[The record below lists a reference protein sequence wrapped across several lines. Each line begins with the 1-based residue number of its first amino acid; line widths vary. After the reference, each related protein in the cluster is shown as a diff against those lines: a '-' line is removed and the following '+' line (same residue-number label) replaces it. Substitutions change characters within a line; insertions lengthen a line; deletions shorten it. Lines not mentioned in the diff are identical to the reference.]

1 MSKTTKILLK
11 RSSVAGKAPT
21 ADIMESGEAFVNLA
35 KGTEHLYFKNAE
47 NEVIATKLGPFDKE
61 LDETSEY
68 GVENQAIAKRC
79 NELDQSIAKKYNE
92 LKKQLDLIS
101 SICSIY
107 GFARVNGDNSP
118 DGTIFFGEDIN
129 LEEITSHF
137 HMGLT
142 TRDGKLYK
150 KCANCR
156 LDVAADGTALKIDGT
171 DGDVML
177 VTDSKLYFLK
187 GTVAAPADLNLGDG
201 VELNIIAF
209 GISPFSIYG
218 VNAKSFDP
226 FALNPQYTVNC
237 KIDGVDDVVCAHS
250 IYNTA
255 YAGAYSA
262 PYNWFNETFK
272 PNGNGYFNAKISSM
286 KSIWY
291 AQGKNADQKTNRP
304 YMGGYYEFFEIFIAL
319 MFCELK
325 SVYHQSLTSFGTGC
339 TISDPAT
346 DAASFGDKTMR
357 GNSGVMYVQANG
369 TKAYSRLMA
378 TVRIANGLS
387 ASENPIGGLC
397 GNTYGFTEM
406 LEPDRILNDIAKAGL
421 ISKIWDGVTTDSV
434 NCSVVFE
441 YDEDGNMKVS
451 DFTNEELATGA
462 NMVPNHK
469 YYQVRSVPNTKGMA
483 DGAMTA
489 VINIYVKMTFK
500 DGTTVDGVNHTGGY
514 AVYKFSH
521 PVYRGMCLM
530 DGMSSN
536 MQGCHYVNYCIGG
549 TDESNYKYV
558 TYFKCAENVD
568 DIPAQQSESIEYFG
582 DVNKDLEIERG
593 LTKVVQTHGELTLEQ
608 KSNYFIWAKK
618 ADYNASL
625 LCYTQG
631 NAVISTDGILTTGIS
646 TGECALLIN
655 NGSQSPNGDTGH
667 TTTNGLP
674 TAGRK
679 CVNAVVVGC
688 GLESFASSAR
698 TVYAETAMDISSL
711 GYAGCF
717 SIPHLQQNTVDVEP
731 PSIPEPEPGP
741 GTGGLA

>member
-1 MSKTTKILLK
+1 MPQTTKILLK
-11 RSSVAGKAPT
+11 TSSVAGKVPT

-35 KGTEHLYFKNAE
+35 KGTEHLYFKNAA
-47 NEVIATKLGPFDKE
+47 NEVIATKLGPLDKE

-68 GVENQAIAKRC
+68 GVENQAIAK
-79 NELDQSIAKKYNE
+79 KYNE

-101 SICSIY
+101 SIYSIY

-118 DGTIFFGEDIN
+118 DGTIFFGEDSN

-142 TRDGKLYK
+142 KRNGHLYK
-150 KCANCR
+150 RCAKCR

-177 VTDSKLYFLK
+177 FTDSKLYFLK

-209 GISPFSIYG
+209 GMIPFTIYG
-218 VNAKSFDP
+218 VNAKAFDP

-250 IYNTA
+250 IYNTK

-286 KSIWY
+286 KSIWF

-325 SVYHQSLTSFGTGC
+325 SVYHQELTLFGTGC
-339 TISDPAT
+339 TCSDPAT
-346 DAASFGDKTMR
+346 DEASFGDKTMR
-357 GNSGVMYVQANG
+357 GNSGVMFVQANG
-369 TKAYSRLMA
+369 TKTYSS
-378 TVRIANGLS
+378 LS
-387 ASENPIGGLC
+387 KDIINKGGASPLPIENLC
-397 GNTYGFTEM
+397 RRGATEM

-421 ISKIWDGVTTDSV
+421 ISKIWDGATADSS

-441 YDEDGNMKVS
+441 YDENGNMKVS
-451 DFTNEELATGA
+451 DFTDEELATGA
-462 NMVPNHK
+462 HMVPNHK
-469 YYQVRSVPNTKGMA
+469 YYQVRNVPGTKGMA

-500 DGTTVDGVNHTGGY
+500 DTAQVNKIDYTGGY
-514 AVYKFSH
+514 AVYKLSH
-521 PVYRGMCLM
+521 PVYRGMCLQ
-530 DGMSSN
+530 DGMNSPL
-536 MQGCHYVNYCIGG
+536 QGCLYVYHPASINQSTG
-549 TDESNYKYV
+549 TYTIS
-558 TYFKCAENVD
+558 FRCAENVD
-568 DIPAQQSESIEYFG
+568 DIPAQQSTYEPGSGF
-582 DVNKDLEIERG
+582 KDSDMKHG
-593 LTKVVQTHGELTLEQ
+593 LTKAVTIMYPSANSV
-608 KSNYFIWAKK
+608 WAKK

-625 LCYTQG
+625 FCYATNG
-631 NAVISTDGILTTGIS
+631 KASIS
-646 TGECALLIN
+646 TGECANLRLYLPSSLNAERIN
-655 NGSQSPNGDTGH
+655 VVALG
-667 TTTNGLP
+667 
-674 TAGRK
+674 GRLK
-679 CVNAVVVGC
+679 AD
-688 GLESFASSAR
+688 ESSAR
-698 TVYAETAMDISSL
+698 SVDGVFDVKSATNF
-711 GYAGCF
+711 AGRF
-717 SIPHLQQNTVDVEP
+717 SIPHLQ
-731 PSIPEPEPGP
+731 
-741 GTGGLA
+741 L

>member
-1 MSKTTKILLK
+1 MSKTTRILLNT
-11 RSSVAGKAPT
+11 SSVAGKAPT

-35 KGTEHLYFKNAE
+35 KGTEHLYFKNSE
-47 NEVIATKLGPFDKE
+47 NEVIATKLGPLDKE

-68 GVENQAIAKRC
+68 GVENQAIAKKY
-79 NELDQSIAKKYNE
+79 NELNQSIAKKYNE
-92 LKKQLDLIS
+92 LKKQLDLLAQIY
-101 SICSIY
+101 SIY

-118 DGTIFFGEDIN
+118 NGTIFFGEDSN

-150 KCANCR
+150 RCANCR

-177 VTDSKLYFLK
+177 FTDSKLYFIK

-218 VNAKSFDP
+218 VNAKAFDP
-226 FALNPQYTVNC
+226 FALNPQYTVKC
-237 KIDGVDDVVCAHS
+237 KIEGVDNIECAHS
-250 IYNTA
+250 IYNPA
-255 YAGAYSA
+255 YKGAYRSA
-262 PYNWFNETFK
+262 RMCFNETFK
-272 PNGNGYFNAKISSM
+272 PNGNGYPTDAISLDKI
-286 KSIWY
+286 IWY

-325 SVYHQSLTSFGTGC
+325 SVYHQKLTLFGTGC
-339 TISDPAT
+339 T
-346 DAASFGDKTMR
+346 ASRLVIMPEFADKNMLGD
-357 GNSGVMYVQANG
+357 SGVMFVQANG
-369 TKAYSRLMA
+369 TKTYSS
-378 TVRIANGLS
+378 LS
-387 ASENPIGGLC
+387 QPIIKGGASQLPINNLSND
-397 GNTYGFTEM
+397 NTFTEM

-421 ISKIWDGVTTDSV
+421 ISKIWDGVTADSA

-441 YDEDGNMKVS
+441 YDEAGNMKVS
-451 DFTNEELATGA
+451 DFTYEELATGA

-469 YYQVRSVPNTKGMA
+469 YYQVRNVPNTKGMT
-483 DGAMTA
+483 DGVMTA

-500 DGTTVDGVNHTGGY
+500 DGTKVNNVDHTGGY
-514 AVYKFSH
+514 AVYKLSH

-530 DGMSSN
+530 DGVFSQ
-536 MQGCHYVNYCIGG
+536 MQGCHYVNYCIEGG
-549 TDESNYKYV
+549 KYV

-568 DIPAQQSESIEYFG
+568 DIPAQQAASIKYFG
-582 DVNKDLEIERG
+582 DINKVLEMERG
-593 LTKVVQTHGELTLEQ
+593 LTKVVQTHGELTREQ
-608 KSNYFIWAKK
+608 KKNYYIWAKK

-631 NAVISTDGILTTGIS
+631 DAGIS
-646 TGECALLIN
+646 TGECAHLWN
-655 NGSQSPNGDTGH
+655 DASYGNGDTIWGS
-667 TTTNGLP
+667 LP
-674 TAGRK
+674 RAGRK

-688 GLESFASSAR
+688 DSSEGRPSAR
-698 TVYAETAMDISSL
+698 TVDSSHAVSDSVKNF
-711 GYAGCF
+711 AGRF
-717 SIPHLQQNTVDVEP
+717 ALPHLQ
-731 PSIPEPEPGP
+731 
-741 GTGGLA
+741 L

>member
-1 MSKTTKILLK
+1 MSKNTKILLK

-47 NEVIATKLGPFDKE
+47 NEVIATKLGPLDKE

-68 GVENQAIAKRC
+68 GVENQAIAK
-79 NELDQSIAKKYNE
+79 KYNE
-92 LKKQLDLIS
+92 LRKQLN
-101 SICSIY
+101 SIAQVYSIY

-118 DGTIFFGEDIN
+118 AGTIFFGEDSN
-129 LEEITSHF
+129 LKEITSHI

-156 LDVAADGTALKIDGT
+156 LDVAADGTELKIDGT

-201 VELNIIAF
+201 VELNLIAL
-209 GISPFSIYG
+209 GMSPFTIYG
-218 VNAKSFDP
+218 ANAKAFAP

-255 YAGAYSA
+255 YAGSYSE
-262 PYNWFNETFK
+262 PYDWFNETFK
-272 PNGNGYFNAKISSM
+272 PNGNGYFNQNISSM
-286 KSIWY
+286 QSIWY

-339 TISDPAT
+339 TRSNPAT

-369 TKAYSRLMA
+369 TKTYSRLMSGV
-378 TVRIANGLS
+378 TIANGGS
-387 ASENPIGGLC
+387 AAGNPLGGLC
-397 GNTYGFTEM
+397 GNGWYGFTEM

-421 ISKIWDGVTTDSV
+421 ISKIWDGVTADSA

-500 DGTTVDGVNHTGGY
+500 DGTTVNNVDYTGGY
-514 AVYKFSH
+514 AVHKMSH
-521 PVYRGMCLM
+521 PVYRGMCLQ
-530 DGMSSN
+530 DGMFSQ
-536 MQGCHYVNYCIGG
+536 MQGCHYVNYCIEGG
-549 TDESNYKYV
+549 KYV

-568 DIPAQQSESIEYFG
+568 DIPAQQAASIEYFG
-582 DVNKDLEIERG
+582 DVNKDLEMERG
-593 LTKVVQTHGELTLEQ
+593 LTKVVQTHGELTLAQ
-608 KSNYFIWAKK
+608 KGGYNIWAKK

-631 NAVISTDGILTTGIS
+631 GAGIS
-646 TGECALLIN
+646 TGECAFLWN
-655 NGSQSPNGDTGH
+655 SGSWGNGDTGH
-667 TTTNGLP
+667 TTNGGLP

-688 GLESFASSAR
+688 NSPNGVSSAR
-698 TVYAETAMDISSL
+698 SVYSNSAVSPSSDA
-711 GYAGCF
+711 YAGRF
-717 SIPHLQQNTVDVEP
+717 SIPYLQ
-731 PSIPEPEPGP
+731 
-741 GTGGLA
+741 L

>member
-47 NEVIATKLGPFDKE
+47 NEVIATKLGPLDKE

-68 GVENQAIAKRC
+68 GVENQAIAK
-79 NELDQSIAKKYNE
+79 KYNE
-92 LKKQLDLIS
+92 LRKQLN
-101 SICSIY
+101 SIAQVYSIY

-118 DGTIFFGEDIN
+118 AGTIFFGEDSN
-129 LEEITSHF
+129 LKEITSHMN
-137 HMGLT
+137 MGLT
-142 TRDGKLYK
+142 TKGGTLYK
-150 KCANCR
+150 RCANCR
-156 LDVAADGTALKIDGT
+156 LDVAVDGTELKIDGT
-171 DGDVML
+171 DGDVMNF
-177 VTDSKLYFLK
+177 TNSELYFLK

-201 VELNIIAF
+201 VELNLIAL
-209 GISPFSIYG
+209 GMSPFTIYG
-218 VNAKSFDP
+218 ANAKAFAP

-255 YAGAYSA
+255 YAGSYSA
-262 PYNWFNETFK
+262 PYDWFNETFK

-286 KSIWY
+286 QSIWY
-291 AQGKNADQKTNRP
+291 AQGKNTDQKTNRP

-339 TISDPAT
+339 TLSDPAT

-369 TKAYSRLMA
+369 TKTYSRLMA
-378 TVRIANGLS
+378 TVRIASGLS

-421 ISKIWDGVTTDSV
+421 ISKIWDGVTADSA

-441 YDEDGNMKVS
+441 YDEDGNMKIS

-500 DGTTVDGVNHTGGY
+500 DGTTVNNVDHTGGY
-514 AVYKFSH
+514 AVYKLSH
-521 PVYRGMCLM
+521 PVYRGMCLQ
-530 DGMSSN
+530 DGMFSQ
-536 MQGCHYVNYCIGG
+536 MQGCHYVNYCIEG
-549 TDESNYKYV
+549 TTGENGVKEEDKYV

-568 DIPAQQSESIEYFG
+568 DIPAQQAASIEYFG
-582 DVNKDLEIERG
+582 DVNKDLEMERG
-593 LTKVVQTHGELTLEQ
+593 LTKVVQTHGELTLAQ
-608 KSNYFIWAKK
+608 KSNYYVWAKK

-631 NAVISTDGILTTGIS
+631 GASIS
-646 TGECALLIN
+646 TGECAFLWN
-655 NGSQSPNGDTGH
+655 NASWSNGDTGH

-688 GLESFASSAR
+688 CSVYADSSAR
-698 TVYAETAMDISSL
+698 TVYSNNAVSYGAADF
-711 GYAGCF
+711 AGRF
-717 SIPHLQQNTVDVEP
+717 ALPHLQ
-731 PSIPEPEPGP
+731 
-741 GTGGLA
+741 L

>member
-47 NEVIATKLGPFDKE
+47 NEVIATKLGPLDKE

-68 GVENQAIAKRC
+68 GVENQAIAK
-79 NELDQSIAKKYNE
+79 KYNE
-92 LKKQLDLIS
+92 LKKQLN
-101 SICSIY
+101 SIAQVYSIY

-118 DGTIFFGEDIN
+118 AGTIFFGEDSN
-129 LEEITSHF
+129 LKEITSHMN
-137 HMGLT
+137 MGLT
-142 TRDGKLYK
+142 TKGGTLYK
-150 KCANCR
+150 RCANCR
-156 LDVAADGTALKIDGT
+156 LDVAVDGTELKIDGT
-171 DGDVML
+171 DGDVMNF
-177 VTDSKLYFLK
+177 TNSELYFLK

-201 VELNIIAF
+201 VELNLIAL
-209 GISPFSIYG
+209 GMSPFTIYG
-218 VNAKSFDP
+218 ANAKAFAP

-255 YAGAYSA
+255 YEGSYSA
-262 PYNWFNETFK
+262 PNGWFNETFK
-272 PNGNGYFNAKISSM
+272 PNGNGYFSQYISSM
-286 KSIWY
+286 QSIWY

-339 TISDPAT
+339 TQSNPAT

-357 GNSGVMYVQANG
+357 GNSGMMYVQANG
-369 TKAYSRLMA
+369 TKTYSQLN
-378 TVRIANGLS
+378 TN
-387 ASENPIGGLC
+387 GLC
-397 GNTYGFTEM
+397 GGWYGFTEM

-421 ISKIWDGVTTDSV
+421 ISKIWDGVTADSA

-441 YDEDGNMKVS
+441 YDEAGNMKVS

-500 DGTTVDGVNHTGGY
+500 DGTTVNNVDYTGGY
-514 AVYKFSH
+514 AVHKMSH
-521 PVYRGMCLM
+521 PVYRGMCLQ
-530 DGMSSN
+530 DGMYSQ
-536 MQGCHYVNYCIGG
+536 MQGCHYVDYCIEG
-549 TDESNYKYV
+549 TTGENGVKEEDKYV
-558 TYFKCAENVD
+558 SYFKCAENVD
-568 DIPAQQSESIEYFG
+568 DIPAQQAASIEYFG
-582 DVNKDLEIERG
+582 DVNKDLEMERG
-593 LTKVVQTHGELTLEQ
+593 LTKVVQAHGELTRAQ
-608 KSNYFIWAKK
+608 KSSYIIWAKK

-631 NAVISTDGILTTGIS
+631 GASTS
-646 TGECALLIN
+646 TGECAFLWN
-655 NGSQSPNGDTGH
+655 RSV
-667 TTTNGLP
+667 LP
-674 TAGRK
+674 TAGIK
-679 CVNAVVVGC
+679 YVNAVVVGC
-688 GLESFASSAR
+688 SSYFDYSSAR
-698 TVYAETAMDISSL
+698 TVDSDSAVSYGRDC
-711 GYAGCF
+711 YAGRF
-717 SIPHLQQNTVDVEP
+717 ALPHLQ
-731 PSIPEPEPGP
+731 
-741 GTGGLA
+741 L

>member
-35 KGTEHLYFKNAE
+35 KGTEHLYFKNAA
-47 NEVIATKLGPFDKE
+47 NEVIATKLGPLDKE
-61 LDETSEY
+61 LDETSEN
-68 GVENQAIAKRC
+68 GMENQAITKT
-79 NELDQSIAKKYNE
+79 YNE
-92 LKKQLDLIS
+92 LKNKLDRLARFH
-101 SICSIY
+101 SIY

-118 DGTIFFGEDIN
+118 AGTIFFGEDSN
-129 LEEITSHF
+129 LEETTSHI

-142 TRDGKLYK
+142 TKNGKLYK

-156 LDVAADGTALKIDGT
+156 LDVADDGTELKIDGT

-187 GTVAAPADLNLGDG
+187 ATVAAPADLNLGEG
-201 VELNIIAF
+201 VELNIIAL
-209 GISPFSIYG
+209 GLSPFTIYG
-218 VNAKSFDP
+218 VQAKAFDP

-255 YAGAYSA
+255 YEGAYSA

-272 PNGNGYFNAKISSM
+272 PNGNGYFSQGISSM
-286 KSIWY
+286 QSIWY

-339 TISDPAT
+339 TFSGTA

-369 TKAYSRLMA
+369 TKTYRELADSG
-378 TVRIANGLS
+378 I
-387 ASENPIGGLC
+387 C
-397 GNTYGFTEM
+397 GEHDMGFTEM

-421 ISKIWDGVTTDSV
+421 ISKIWDGVTDNSA

-441 YDEDGNMKVS
+441 YDEAGNMKVS

-489 VINIYVKMTFK
+489 VINIYVKLTFK
-500 DGTTVDGVNHTGGY
+500 DGIRLFGVYYTGGH
-514 AVYKFSH
+514 AVYKMSH
-521 PVYRGMCLM
+521 PVYRGMCLQE
-530 DGMSSN
+530 GMLSQ
-536 MQGCHYVNYCIGG
+536 MQGCHYVNYCIEG
-549 TDESNYKYV
+549 TTGENGVKEEDKYV

-568 DIPAQQSESIEYFG
+568 DIPAQQAEAIEYFG
-582 DVNKDLEIERG
+582 DVNKELEMERG
-593 LTKVVQTHGELTLEQ
+593 LTKVVQTHGELTFEQ
-608 KSNYFIWAKK
+608 KLNYYIWAKK

-625 LCYTQG
+625 LCYTQNG
-631 NAVISTDGILTTGIS
+631 GSES
-646 TGECALLIN
+646 TGECAFLWN
-655 NGSQSPNGDTGH
+655 SGSKD
-667 TTTNGLP
+667 LP

-688 GLESFASSAR
+688 RSNIDHSSAR
-698 TVYAETAMDISSL
+698 SVDSYGAVSFSYDY
-711 GYAGCF
+711 YAGRF
-717 SIPHLQQNTVDVEP
+717 AIPHLQ
-731 PSIPEPEPGP
+731 
-741 GTGGLA
+741 L

>member
-47 NEVIATKLGPFDKE
+47 NEVIATKLGPLDKE

-68 GVENQAIAKRC
+68 GVENQAIAK
-79 NELDQSIAKKYNE
+79 KYNE
-92 LKKQLDLIS
+92 LRKQLN
-101 SICSIY
+101 SIAQVYSIY

-118 DGTIFFGEDIN
+118 AGTIFFGEDSN
-129 LEEITSHF
+129 LKEITSHI

-142 TRDGKLYK
+142 TKGGTLYK
-150 KCANCR
+150 RCANCR
-156 LDVAADGTALKIDGT
+156 LDVAVDGTELKIDGT
-171 DGDVML
+171 DGDVMNF
-177 VTDSKLYFLK
+177 TNSELYFLK

-201 VELNIIAF
+201 VELNLIAL
-209 GISPFSIYG
+209 GMSPFTIYG
-218 VNAKSFDP
+218 ANAKAFAP

-255 YAGAYSA
+255 YAGSYSR
-262 PYNWFNETFK
+262 PNNWFNETFK
-272 PNGNGYFNAKISSM
+272 PNGNGYFNQNINSM
-286 KSIWY
+286 QSIWY

-339 TISDPAT
+339 TWSNPAT

-369 TKAYSRLMA
+369 TKTYSRLD
-378 TVRIANGLS
+378 TN
-387 ASENPIGGLC
+387 GLC
-397 GNTYGFTEM
+397 GGWYGFTEM

-421 ISKIWDGVTTDSV
+421 ISKIWDGVTADSA

-441 YDEDGNMKVS
+441 YDEAGNMKVS

-500 DGTTVDGVNHTGGY
+500 DGTTLNNVDYTGGY
-514 AVYKFSH
+514 AVHKMSH
-521 PVYRGMCLM
+521 PVYRGMCLQ
-530 DGMSSN
+530 DGMYSQ
-536 MQGCHYVNYCIGG
+536 MQGCHYVNYCIEG
-549 TDESNYKYV
+549 TTGENGVKEEDKYV

-568 DIPAQQSESIEYFG
+568 DIPAQQAASIEYFG
-582 DVNKDLEIERG
+582 DVNKDLEMERG
-593 LTKVVQTHGELTLEQ
+593 LTKVVQTHGELTLAQ
-608 KSNYFIWAKK
+608 KSGYNLWAKK

-631 NAVISTDGILTTGIS
+631 GAGIS
-646 TGECALLIN
+646 TGECAFLWN
-655 NGSQSPNGDTGH
+655 DGSWGNGDTGH
-667 TTTNGLP
+667 TTNKDLP

-688 GLESFASSAR
+688 YSHGDLSSAR
-698 TVYAETAMDISSL
+698 SVRSDRAVGSSHVVYAGRFAL
-711 GYAGCF
+711 
-717 SIPHLQQNTVDVEP
+717 PHLQ
-731 PSIPEPEPGP
+731 
-741 GTGGLA
+741 L

>member
-1 MSKTTKILLK
+1 METNVKTTKIILTK
-11 RSSVAGKAPT
+11 SSVAGKAPT

-47 NEVIATKLGPFDKE
+47 NEVIATKLGPLDKE

-68 GVENQAIAKRC
+68 GVENQAIT
-79 NELDQSIAKKYNE
+79 KKYNE

-101 SICSIY
+101 SIYSIY

-118 DGTIFFGEDIN
+118 AGTIFFGEDSN
-129 LEEITSHF
+129 LKEITSHI

-142 TRDGKLYK
+142 TKGGTLYK
-150 KCANCR
+150 RCANCR
-156 LDVAADGTALKIDGT
+156 LDVAVDGTELKIDGT
-171 DGDVML
+171 DGDVMNF
-177 VTDSKLYFLK
+177 TNSELYFLK

-201 VELNIIAF
+201 VELNLIAL
-209 GISPFSIYG
+209 GMSPFTIYG
-218 VNAKSFDP
+218 ANAKAFAP

-255 YAGAYSA
+255 YAGSYSR
-262 PYNWFNETFK
+262 PNNWFNETFK
-272 PNGNGYFNAKISSM
+272 PNGNGYFSHGISSM
-286 KSIWY
+286 QSIWY

-339 TISDPAT
+339 TTSDPAT

-357 GNSGVMYVQANG
+357 GNSGVMYVQADG
-369 TKAYSRLMA
+369 TKTYSRLL
-378 TVRIANGLS
+378 TS
-387 ASENPIGGLC
+387 ALC
-397 GNTYGFTEM
+397 GNSYGFTEM

-421 ISKIWDGVTTDSV
+421 ISKIWDGVTADSA

-441 YDEDGNMKVS
+441 YDETGNMKVS

-500 DGTTVDGVNHTGGY
+500 HGVKVDGVNHTGGY
-514 AVYKFSH
+514 AVYKLSH
-521 PVYRGMCLM
+521 PVYRGMCLQ
-530 DGMSSN
+530 DGMFSQ
-536 MQGCHYVNYCIGG
+536 MQGCHYVNYCIEE
-549 TDESNYKYV
+549 DKYV

-568 DIPAQQSESIEYFG
+568 DIPAQQAASIEYFG
-582 DVNKDLEIERG
+582 DVNKELEMERG
-593 LTKVVQTHGELTLEQ
+593 LTKVVQTHGELTREQ
-608 KSNYFIWAKK
+608 KKNYNIWAKK

-631 NAVISTDGILTTGIS
+631 DGGIS
-646 TGECALLIN
+646 TGECAFLWN
-655 NGSQSPNGDTGH
+655 NGSSANGDTGH
-667 TTTNGLP
+667 TTKNDLP

-679 CVNAVVVGC
+679 CVNNVVVGC
-688 GLESFASSAR
+688 SPYSDGSSAR
-698 TVYAETAMDISSL
+698 SVASYVAVSVGDVA
-711 GYAGCF
+711 YAGRF
-717 SIPHLQQNTVDVEP
+717 SIPHLQ
-731 PSIPEPEPGP
+731 
-741 GTGGLA
+741 L

>member
-47 NEVIATKLGPFDKE
+47 NEVIATKLGPLDKE

-68 GVENQAIAKRC
+68 GVENQAIAK
-79 NELDQSIAKKYNE
+79 KYNE
-92 LKKQLDLIS
+92 LKKQLDLLAQIY
-101 SICSIY
+101 SIY

-118 DGTIFFGEDIN
+118 DGTIFFGEDSN

-177 VTDSKLYFLK
+177 FTDSKLYFLK
-187 GTVAAPADLNLGDG
+187 GTVAAPADLNLEEG
-201 VELNIIAF
+201 VELNLIAF
-209 GISPFSIYG
+209 GMTPFTIYG
-218 VNAKSFDP
+218 ANAKAFAP

-255 YAGAYSA
+255 YSGSYSR
-262 PYNWFNETFK
+262 PNNWFNETFK
-272 PNGNGYFNAKISSM
+272 PNGNGYFNQNINSM
-286 KSIWY
+286 QSIWY

-339 TISDPAT
+339 TRSNPAT

-369 TKAYSRLMA
+369 TKTYSPLTTNA
-378 TVRIANGLS
+378 
-387 ASENPIGGLC
+387 LC
-397 GNTYGFTEM
+397 GNEYGFTEM

-421 ISKIWDGVTTDSV
+421 ISKIWDGVTADSA

-441 YDEDGNMKVS
+441 YDETGNMKVS

-500 DGTTVDGVNHTGGY
+500 DGTTVNNVDHTGGY
-514 AVYKFSH
+514 AVYKLSH
-521 PVYRGMCLM
+521 PVYRGMCLQ
-530 DGMSSN
+530 DGMYSQ
-536 MQGCHYVNYCIGG
+536 MQGCHYVNYCIEG
-549 TDESNYKYV
+549 TTGENGVKEEDKYV

-568 DIPAQQSESIEYFG
+568 DIPAQQAASIEYFG
-582 DVNKDLEIERG
+582 DVNKDLEMERG
-593 LTKVVQTHGELTLEQ
+593 LTKVVQTHGELTLAQ
-608 KSNYFIWAKK
+608 KGGYNIWAKK

-631 NAVISTDGILTTGIS
+631 GAGIS
-646 TGECALLIN
+646 TGECAFLWN
-655 NGSQSPNGDTGH
+655 NGSWGNSDTGH
-667 TTTNGLP
+667 TTSGNLP

-688 GLESFASSAR
+688 RSANVTSSAR
-698 TVYAETAMDISSL
+698 TVVGNDAVSFSADS
-711 GYAGCF
+711 YAGRF
-717 SIPHLQQNTVDVEP
+717 ALPHLQ
-731 PSIPEPEPGP
+731 
-741 GTGGLA
+741 L

>member
-47 NEVIATKLGPFDKE
+47 NEVIATKLGPLDKE

-68 GVENQAIAKRC
+68 GVENQAIAK
-79 NELDQSIAKKYNE
+79 KYNE
-92 LKKQLDLIS
+92 LKKQLDILAQIY
-101 SICSIY
+101 SIY

-118 DGTIFFGEDIN
+118 DGTIFFGEDSN
-129 LEEITSHF
+129 LKEITSHF

-156 LDVAADGTALKIDGT
+156 LDVAADGTILKIDGT

-187 GTVAAPADLNLGDG
+187 ATVAAPADLNLGDG

-209 GISPFSIYG
+209 GMLPFTIYG
-218 VNAKSFDP
+218 ANAKAFAP
-226 FALNPQYTVNC
+226 FALNPQYTINC

-255 YAGAYSA
+255 YEGTYNE
-262 PYNWFNETFK
+262 PYGFFNETFK
-272 PNGNGYFNAKISSM
+272 PNGNGYFSQYIGSM
-286 KSIWY
+286 DSIWY

-325 SVYHQSLTSFGTGC
+325 SVYHQELTSFGTGC
-339 TISDPAT
+339 TLSNPAT

-357 GNSGVMYVQANG
+357 GNSGVMFVQANG
-369 TKAYSRLMA
+369 TKTYIPLDTS
-378 TVRIANGLS
+378 N
-387 ASENPIGGLC
+387 LC
-397 GNTYGFTEM
+397 GDMYGFTEM

-421 ISKIWDGVTTDSV
+421 ISKIWDGVTADSA

-441 YDEDGNMKVS
+441 YDEAGNMKVS

-469 YYQVRSVPNTKGMA
+469 YYQVRNVPNTKGMT
-483 DGAMTA
+483 DGVMTA

-500 DGTTVDGVNHTGGY
+500 DGTKIDRVDHTGGY
-514 AVYKFSH
+514 AVYKLSH

-530 DGMSSN
+530 DGVFSQ
-536 MQGCHYVNYCIGG
+536 MQGCHYVNYCIEGG
-549 TDESNYKYV
+549 KYV

-568 DIPAQQSESIEYFG
+568 DIPAQQAASIEYFG
-582 DVNKDLEIERG
+582 DVNKELEMERG
-593 LTKVVQTHGELTLEQ
+593 LTKVVQTHGELTREQ
-608 KSNYFIWAKK
+608 TKNYYIWAKK

-631 NAVISTDGILTTGIS
+631 DAGIS
-646 TGECALLIN
+646 TGECAFLWN
-655 NGSQSPNGDTGH
+655 SGSWGNGDTGH
-667 TTTNGLP
+667 TTNGSLP
-674 TAGRK
+674 RAGRK

-688 GLESFASSAR
+688 DSSEGRPSAR
-698 TVYAETAMDISSL
+698 TVDSSHAVSDSVKNF
-711 GYAGCF
+711 AGRF
-717 SIPHLQQNTVDVEP
+717 ALPYLQ
-731 PSIPEPEPGP
+731 
-741 GTGGLA
+741 L

>member
-47 NEVIATKLGPFDKE
+47 NEVIATKLGPLDKE

-68 GVENQAIAKRC
+68 GVENQAIAK
-79 NELDQSIAKKYNE
+79 KYNE
-92 LKKQLDLIS
+92 LKMQLDLIS
-101 SICSIY
+101 SIYSIY

-118 DGTIFFGEDIN
+118 DGTIFFGEDSN

-142 TRDGKLYK
+142 TRSGKLYK
-150 KCANCR
+150 RCANCR
-156 LDVAADGTALKIDGT
+156 LDVAADGTALRIDGN

-177 VTDSKLYFLK
+177 FVNSRLYFLK

-209 GISPFSIYG
+209 GMSPFSIYG
-218 VNAKSFDP
+218 AQAKAFAP

-237 KIDGVDDVVCAHS
+237 QIDGVDDVICAHS

-255 YAGAYSA
+255 YEGSYDGNN
-262 PYNWFNETFK
+262 YWFNETFK
-272 PNGNGYFNAKISSM
+272 PNGNGYPSVYISSM
-286 KSIWY
+286 DSIWY
-291 AQGKNADQKTNRP
+291 AQGKNADQTTNRP

-339 TISDPAT
+339 TRSNPAT
-346 DAASFGDKTMR
+346 NAASFGDKTMR

-369 TKAYSRLMA
+369 TKTYGSLD
-378 TVRIANGLS
+378 TNS
-387 ASENPIGGLC
+387 LC
-397 GNTYGFTEM
+397 GNLYGFTEM

-421 ISKIWDGVTTDSV
+421 ISKIWDGVTADSA

-441 YDEDGNMKVS
+441 YDEAGNMKVS

-462 NMVPNHK
+462 NMVPNRK

-500 DGTTVDGVNHTGGY
+500 DGITVNNVDHTGGY
-514 AVYKFSH
+514 AVYKLSH
-521 PVYRGMCLM
+521 PVYRGMCLQ
-530 DGMSSN
+530 DGMFSQ
-536 MQGCHYVNYCIGG
+536 MQGCHYVNYCIEG
-549 TDESNYKYV
+549 TTGENGVKEEDKYV
-558 TYFKCAENVD
+558 TYFKYAENVD
-568 DIPAQQSESIEYFG
+568 DIPAQQAASIEYFG
-582 DVNKDLEIERG
+582 DINKELEMERG
-593 LTKVVQTHGELTLEQ
+593 LTKVVQTHGELTLAQ
-608 KSNYFIWAKK
+608 KVGYDIWAKK

-631 NAVISTDGILTTGIS
+631 GASIS
-646 TGECALLIN
+646 TGECAHLWN
-655 NGSQSPNGDTGH
+655 SGSFGNSDTGY
-667 TTTNGLP
+667 TTPAGLP
-674 TAGRK
+674 TACRK

-688 GLESFASSAR
+688 YSNNDNSSAR
-698 TVYAETAMDISSL
+698 SVNSSFAVGIS
-711 GYAGCF
+711 YDYFAGRF
-717 SIPHLQQNTVDVEP
+717 ALPHLQLET
-731 PSIPEPEPGP
+731 
-741 GTGGLA
+741 TGIAVNRKQVANDK

>member
-47 NEVIATKLGPFDKE
+47 NEVIATKLGPLDKE

-68 GVENQAIAKRC
+68 GVENQAIAK
-79 NELDQSIAKKYNE
+79 KYNE
-92 LKKQLDLIS
+92 LKKQLDRLAQIYS
-101 SICSIY
+101 FY

-118 DGTIFFGEDIN
+118 DGTIFFGEDSN
-129 LEEITSHF
+129 LEEITSHMN
-137 HMGLT
+137 MGLT
-142 TRDGKLYK
+142 TKGGTLYK
-150 KCANCR
+150 RCANCR
-156 LDVAADGTALKIDGT
+156 LDVAVDGTELKIDGT
-171 DGDVML
+171 DGDVMNF
-177 VTDSKLYFLK
+177 TNSELYFLK

-201 VELNIIAF
+201 VELNLIAL
-209 GISPFSIYG
+209 GMSPFTIYG
-218 VNAKSFDP
+218 ANAKAFAP

-255 YAGAYSA
+255 YAGSYST
-262 PYNWFNETFK
+262 PYDWFNETFK
-272 PNGNGYFNAKISSM
+272 PNGNGYFNQYINSM
-286 KSIWY
+286 QSIWY

-339 TISDPAT
+339 TYSNTVAA
-346 DAASFGDKTMR
+346 AASFGDKTMR

-369 TKAYSRLMA
+369 TKTYSPLMSE
-378 TVRIANGLS
+378 VRIANGS
-387 ASENPIGGLC
+387 SVSENPTDGLC
-397 GNTYGFTEM
+397 GSRSYGFTEM

-421 ISKIWDGVTTDSV
+421 ISKIWDGVTADSA

-441 YDEDGNMKVS
+441 YDETGNMKVS

-500 DGTTVDGVNHTGGY
+500 DGSTVNNVDHTGGY
-514 AVYKFSH
+514 AVYKLSH
-521 PVYRGMCLM
+521 PVYRGMCLQ
-530 DGMSSN
+530 DGMYSH
-536 MQGCHYVNYCIGG
+536 MQGCHYVNYCIEG
-549 TDESNYKYV
+549 TTGENGVKEEDKYV

-568 DIPAQQSESIEYFG
+568 DIPAQQAASIEYFG
-582 DVNKDLEIERG
+582 DVNKDLEMERG
-593 LTKVVQTHGELTLEQ
+593 LTKVVQTHGELTLRQ
-608 KSNYFIWAKK
+608 KLGYDVWAKK

-631 NAVISTDGILTTGIS
+631 GAGIS
-646 TGECALLIN
+646 TGECAFLLN
-655 NGSQSPNGDTGH
+655 SKSQGNDDTGH
-667 TTTNGLP
+667 TSYQELP

-688 GLESFASSAR
+688 FSNLDFSSAR
-698 TVYAETAMDISSL
+698 TVHGSSAVSNSFDF
-711 GYAGCF
+711 YAGRF
-717 SIPHLQQNTVDVEP
+717 ALPHLQ
-731 PSIPEPEPGP
+731 
-741 GTGGLA
+741 L

>member
-47 NEVIATKLGPFDKE
+47 NEVIATKLGPLDKE

-68 GVENQAIAKRC
+68 GVENQAIAK
-79 NELDQSIAKKYNE
+79 KYNE
-92 LKKQLDLIS
+92 LKKQLDLLAQIY
-101 SICSIY
+101 SIY

-118 DGTIFFGEDIN
+118 DGTIFFGEDSN

-177 VTDSKLYFLK
+177 FTDSKLYFLK
-187 GTVAAPADLNLGDG
+187 GTVAAPADLNLEEG
-201 VELNIIAF
+201 VELNLIAF
-209 GISPFSIYG
+209 GMTPFTIYG
-218 VNAKSFDP
+218 ANAKAFAP

-255 YAGAYSA
+255 YSGSYSR
-262 PYNWFNETFK
+262 PNNWFNETFK
-272 PNGNGYFNAKISSM
+272 PNGNGYFNQNINSM
-286 KSIWY
+286 QSIWY

-339 TISDPAT
+339 TRSNPAT

-369 TKAYSRLMA
+369 TKTYSPLTTNA
-378 TVRIANGLS
+378 
-387 ASENPIGGLC
+387 LC
-397 GNTYGFTEM
+397 GNEYGFTEM

-421 ISKIWDGVTTDSV
+421 ISKIWDGVTADSA

-441 YDEDGNMKVS
+441 YDETGNMKVS

-500 DGTTVDGVNHTGGY
+500 DGTTVNNVDHTGGY
-514 AVYKFSH
+514 AVYKLSH
-521 PVYRGMCLM
+521 PVYRGMCLQ
-530 DGMSSN
+530 DGMYSQ
-536 MQGCHYVNYCIGG
+536 MQGCHYVNYCIEG
-549 TDESNYKYV
+549 TTGENGVKEEDKYV

-568 DIPAQQSESIEYFG
+568 DIPAQQAASIEYFG
-582 DVNKDLEIERG
+582 DVNKDLEMERG
-593 LTKVVQTHGELTLEQ
+593 LTKVVQTHGELTLAQ
-608 KSNYFIWAKK
+608 KGGYNIWAKK

-631 NAVISTDGILTTGIS
+631 GAGIS
-646 TGECALLIN
+646 TGECAFLWN
-655 NGSQSPNGDTGH
+655 NGSWGNSDTGH
-667 TTTNGLP
+667 TTSGNLP

-688 GLESFASSAR
+688 YSVSDFSSAR
-698 TVYAETAMDISSL
+698 TVISHVAVSY
-711 GYAGCF
+711 GNDSYAGRF
-717 SIPHLQQNTVDVEP
+717 ALPHLQ
-731 PSIPEPEPGP
+731 
-741 GTGGLA
+741 L

>member
-47 NEVIATKLGPFDKE
+47 NEVIATKLGPLDKE
-61 LDETSEY
+61 LDETSEH
-68 GVENQAIAKRC
+68 GVENQAIT
-79 NELDQSIAKKYNE
+79 KKYNE
-92 LKKQLDLIS
+92 LKKQLDILAQIY
-101 SICSIY
+101 SIY

-118 DGTIFFGEDIN
+118 AGTIFFGEDSN
-129 LEEITSHF
+129 LEKITSHF

-156 LDVAADGTALKIDGT
+156 LDVAVDGTVLKIDGT

-209 GISPFSIYG
+209 GMIPFTIYG
-218 VNAKSFDP
+218 AQAKAFDP

-255 YAGAYSA
+255 YEGSYSA
-262 PYNWFNETFK
+262 PYDWFNETFK
-272 PNGNGYFNAKISSM
+272 PNGNGYFNYGINSM
-286 KSIWY
+286 QSIWY

-339 TISDPAT
+339 TVSNSTT

-357 GNSGVMYVQANG
+357 GNSGMMYVQANG
-369 TKAYSRLMA
+369 TKTYSTLA
-378 TVRIANGLS
+378 TS
-387 ASENPIGGLC
+387 ALC
-397 GNTYGFTEM
+397 GKSYGFTEM

-421 ISKIWDGVTTDSV
+421 ISKIWDGVTADSA

-441 YDEDGNMKVS
+441 YDETGNMKVS

-500 DGTTVDGVNHTGGY
+500 DGTTVNNVDYTGGY
-514 AVYKFSH
+514 AVYKMSH
-521 PVYRGMCLM
+521 PVYRGMCLQDCM
-530 DGMSSN
+530 LSQ
-536 MQGCHYVNYCIGG
+536 MQGCHYVNYCIEG
-549 TDESNYKYV
+549 TTGENGVKEEDKYV

-568 DIPAQQSESIEYFG
+568 DIPAQQAEAIEYFG
-582 DVNKDLEIERG
+582 DVNKDLEMERG
-593 LTKVVQTHGELTLEQ
+593 LTKVVQIHGELTLAQ
-608 KSNYFIWAKK
+608 KSNYNRWPKT

-625 LCYTQG
+625 LCYTHIKKG
-631 NAVISTDGILTTGIS
+631 GASVS
-646 TGECALLIN
+646 TGECAFLWN
-655 NGSQSPNGDTGH
+655 SASWGNGDTGH
-667 TTTNGLP
+667 TTSSKLP

-688 GLESFASSAR
+688 NSYVDFSSAR
-698 TVYAETAMDISSL
+698 SVFSARAVSS
-711 GYAGCF
+711 GSDDSVGRF
-717 SIPHLQQNTVDVEP
+717 SIPHLQ
-731 PSIPEPEPGP
+731 
-741 GTGGLA
+741 L

>member
-1 MSKTTKILLK
+1 
-11 RSSVAGKAPT
+11 
-21 ADIMESGEAFVNLA
+21 
-35 KGTEHLYFKNAE
+35 
-47 NEVIATKLGPFDKE
+47 
-61 LDETSEY
+61 
-68 GVENQAIAKRC
+68 
-79 NELDQSIAKKYNE
+79 
-92 LKKQLDLIS
+92 
-101 SICSIY
+101 
-107 GFARVNGDNSP
+107 
-118 DGTIFFGEDIN
+118 
-129 LEEITSHF
+129 
-137 HMGLT
+137 MGLT

-209 GISPFSIYG
+209 GMTPFSIYG
-218 VNAKSFDP
+218 VNAKAFTP

-255 YAGAYSA
+255 YAGSYSA
-262 PYNWFNETFK
+262 PNNWFNETFK
-272 PNGNGYFNAKISSM
+272 PNGNGYFNQGISSM
-286 KSIWY
+286 QSIWY

-339 TISDPAT
+339 TKSGYAI

-357 GNSGVMYVQANG
+357 GNSGMMWVQANG
-369 TKAYSRLMA
+369 TKTYGEL
-378 TVRIANGLS
+378 
-387 ASENPIGGLC
+387 EPNPLC
-397 GNTYGFTEM
+397 DDPYGFTEM

-421 ISKIWDGVTTDSV
+421 ISKIWDGVTTDSA

-441 YDEDGNMKVS
+441 YDESGNMKVS

-500 DGTTVDGVNHTGGY
+500 DSFNGGDY
-514 AVYKFSH
+514 KGGHAVFKFSH
-521 PVYRGMCLM
+521 PVYRGMCLQ
-530 DGMSSN
+530 DGMFSQL
-536 MQGCHYVNYCIGG
+536 QGCHYVNCCIEE
-549 TDESNYKYV
+549 DKYV

-568 DIPAQQSESIEYFG
+568 DIPAQQAAYIEYFG
-582 DVNKDLEIERG
+582 DVNKELEMERG
-593 LTKVVQTHGELTLEQ
+593 LTKVVQTHGELTAGE
-608 KSNYFIWAKK
+608 KHEYSVWAKK

-631 NAVISTDGILTTGIS
+631 GAGIS
-646 TGECALLIN
+646 TGECAFLRDDSSIGN
-655 NGSQSPNGDTGH
+655 SDDTEDL
-667 TTTNGLP
+667 NYLP
-674 TAGRK
+674 RAGRK

-688 GLESFASSAR
+688 VLRYDSVGYNSSVRSVESYCDVNFVGWDS
-698 TVYAETAMDISSL
+698 
-711 GYAGCF
+711 YAGRF
-717 SIPHLQQNTVDVEP
+717 SIPHLQ
-731 PSIPEPEPGP
+731 
-741 GTGGLA
+741 L

>member
-47 NEVIATKLGPFDKE
+47 NEVIATKLGPLDKE

-68 GVENQAIAKRC
+68 GVENQAIAK
-79 NELDQSIAKKYNE
+79 KYNE

-101 SICSIY
+101 SIYSIY

-118 DGTIFFGEDIN
+118 DGTIFFGEDSN
-129 LEEITSHF
+129 LKEITSHF

-150 KCANCR
+150 RCANCR
-156 LDVAADGTALKIDGT
+156 LDVAVDGTALKIDGT

-177 VTDSKLYFLK
+177 FTDSKLYFLK

-209 GISPFSIYG
+209 GMIPFTIYG
-218 VNAKSFDP
+218 ANAKAFAP

-237 KIDGVDDVVCAHS
+237 QIPDVDNVECAHS

-255 YAGAYSA
+255 YSGSYSR

-272 PNGNGYFNAKISSM
+272 PNGNGYFSQYINSM
-286 KSIWY
+286 QSIWY

-339 TISDPAT
+339 TPSNPAT

-369 TKAYSRLMA
+369 TKTYSRLMSGV
-378 TVRIANGLS
+378 TIANGGS
-387 ASENPIGGLC
+387 AAGNPLGGLC
-397 GNTYGFTEM
+397 GNGWYGFTEM

-421 ISKIWDGVTTDSV
+421 ISKIWDGVTADSA

-441 YDEDGNMKVS
+441 YDEAGNMKVS

-500 DGTTVDGVNHTGGY
+500 DGTTVNNVDHTGGY
-514 AVYKFSH
+514 AVYKLSH
-521 PVYRGMCLM
+521 PVYRGMCLQ
-530 DGMSSN
+530 DGMFSQ
-536 MQGCHYVNYCIGG
+536 MQGCHYVNYCTEGG
-549 TDESNYKYV
+549 KYV

-568 DIPAQQSESIEYFG
+568 DIPAQQAKSIEYFG
-582 DVNKDLEIERG
+582 DINKDLEMERG
-593 LTKVVQTHGELTLEQ
+593 LTKVVQTHGELTLAQ
-608 KSNYFIWAKK
+608 KGGYNIWAKK
-618 ADYNASL
+618 ADYNVSL

-631 NAVISTDGILTTGIS
+631 GAGIS
-646 TGECALLIN
+646 TGECAFLW
-655 NGSQSPNGDTGH
+655 NGGSWGNGDTGH
-667 TTTNGLP
+667 TTNGGLP

-688 GLESFASSAR
+688 NSPNGVSSAR
-698 TVYAETAMDISSL
+698 SVYSNSAVSPSSDA
-711 GYAGCF
+711 YAGRF
-717 SIPHLQQNTVDVEP
+717 ALPHLQ
-731 PSIPEPEPGP
+731 
-741 GTGGLA
+741 L

>member
-47 NEVIATKLGPFDKE
+47 NEVIATKLGPLDKE

-68 GVENQAIAKRC
+68 GVENQAIAK
-79 NELDQSIAKKYNE
+79 KYNE

-101 SICSIY
+101 SIYSIY
-107 GFARVNGDNSP
+107 GFARINGETSP
-118 DGTIFFGEDIN
+118 NGAIFFGKDSN
-129 LEEITSHF
+129 LEEITSHV

-150 KCANCR
+150 RCADCR
-156 LDVAADGTALKIDGT
+156 LDVAADGTILKIDGT

-187 GTVAAPADLNLGDG
+187 ATVAAPADLNLGDG

-209 GISPFSIYG
+209 GISPFTIYG
-218 VNAKSFDP
+218 VNAKAFDP

-237 KIDGVDDVVCAHS
+237 KIEGVDDVVCAHS

-255 YAGAYSA
+255 YAGSYSR
-262 PYNWFNETFK
+262 PNNWFNETFK
-272 PNGNGYFNAKISSM
+272 PNGNGYFSQGINSM
-286 KSIWY
+286 QSIWY

-339 TISDPAT
+339 TSSNPAT

-357 GNSGVMYVQANG
+357 GNSGMMYVQANG
-369 TKAYSRLMA
+369 TKTYDMLYTMA
-378 TVRIANGLS
+378 
-387 ASENPIGGLC
+387 LC
-397 GNTYGFTEM
+397 GDTYGFTEM

-421 ISKIWDGVTTDSV
+421 ISKIWDGVTADSA

-441 YDEDGNMKVS
+441 YDEVGNMKVS

-500 DGTTVDGVNHTGGY
+500 DGTTVNKVNYTGGY
-514 AVYKFSH
+514 AVYKLSH
-521 PVYRGMCLM
+521 PVYRGMCLQ
-530 DGMSSN
+530 DGMFSQ
-536 MQGCHYVNYCIGG
+536 MQGCHYVNYCIEG
-549 TDESNYKYV
+549 TTGENGVKEEDKYV

-568 DIPAQQSESIEYFG
+568 DIPAQQAASIEYFG
-582 DVNKDLEIERG
+582 DVNKDLEMERG
-593 LTKVVQTHGELTLEQ
+593 LTKVVQTHGELTLDQ
-608 KSNYFIWAKK
+608 KSDYSLWAKK

-631 NAVISTDGILTTGIS
+631 GAGIS
-646 TGECALLIN
+646 TGECAFLWN
-655 NGSQSPNGDTGH
+655 SSSWGNGDTGH
-667 TTTNGLP
+667 ITSGNLP

-688 GLESFASSAR
+688 GSFYGYSSAR
-698 TVYAETAMDISSL
+698 TVNGNGAVSNSYDSF
-711 GYAGCF
+711 AGRF
-717 SIPHLQQNTVDVEP
+717 ALPHLQ
-731 PSIPEPEPGP
+731 
-741 GTGGLA
+741 L

>member
-1 MSKTTKILLK
+1 METNVKTTKIILTK
-11 RSSVAGKAPT
+11 SSVAGKAPT

-47 NEVIATKLGPFDKE
+47 NEVIATKLGPLDKE

-68 GVENQAIAKRC
+68 GVENQAIAK
-79 NELDQSIAKKYNE
+79 KYNE
-92 LKKQLDLIS
+92 LRKQLN
-101 SICSIY
+101 SIAQVYSIY

-118 DGTIFFGEDIN
+118 AGTIFFGEDSN
-129 LEEITSHF
+129 LKEITSHI

-142 TRDGKLYK
+142 TKGGTLYK
-150 KCANCR
+150 RCANCR
-156 LDVAADGTALKIDGT
+156 LDVAVDGTELKIDGT
-171 DGDVML
+171 DGDVMNF
-177 VTDSKLYFLK
+177 TNSELYFLK

-201 VELNIIAF
+201 VELNLIAL
-209 GISPFSIYG
+209 GMSPFTIYG
-218 VNAKSFDP
+218 ANAKAFAP

-255 YAGAYSA
+255 YEGSYSA
-262 PYNWFNETFK
+262 PYDWFNETFK
-272 PNGNGYFNAKISSM
+272 PNGNGYFNQYINSM
-286 KSIWY
+286 QSIWY

-339 TISDPAT
+339 TRSNPAT
-346 DAASFGDKTMR
+346 NAASFGDKTMR

-369 TKAYSRLMA
+369 TKTYGSLD
-378 TVRIANGLS
+378 TNS
-387 ASENPIGGLC
+387 LC
-397 GNTYGFTEM
+397 GNSFGFTEM

-421 ISKIWDGVTTDSV
+421 ISKIWDGVTADSA

-441 YDEDGNMKVS
+441 YDETGNMKVS

-500 DGTTVDGVNHTGGY
+500 DGITVNNADHTGGY
-514 AVYKFSH
+514 AVYKMSH
-521 PVYRGMCLM
+521 PVYRGMCLQ
-530 DGMSSN
+530 DGMFSQ
-536 MQGCHYVNYCIGG
+536 MQGCHYVNYCIEG
-549 TDESNYKYV
+549 TTGENGVKEEDKYV

-568 DIPAQQSESIEYFG
+568 DIPAQQAASIEYFG
-582 DVNKDLEIERG
+582 DVNKDLEMERG
-593 LTKVVQTHGELTLEQ
+593 LTKVVQTHGELTREQ
-608 KSNYFIWAKK
+608 KKNYNIWAKK

-631 NAVISTDGILTTGIS
+631 AAGIS
-646 TGECALLIN
+646 TGECAHLWN
-655 NGSQSPNGDTGH
+655 NGSMGNGDTIWGS
-667 TTTNGLP
+667 LP
-674 TAGRK
+674 RAGRK

-688 GLESFASSAR
+688 NSSEGRPSAR
-698 TVYAETAMDISSL
+698 TVDSSHAVSDSVKNF
-711 GYAGCF
+711 AGRF
-717 SIPHLQQNTVDVEP
+717 SIPYLQ
-731 PSIPEPEPGP
+731 
-741 GTGGLA
+741 L

>member
-47 NEVIATKLGPFDKE
+47 NEVIATKLGPLDKE

-68 GVENQAIAKRC
+68 GVENQAIT
-79 NELDQSIAKKYNE
+79 KKYNE
-92 LKKQLDLIS
+92 LKKQLDILAQIY
-101 SICSIY
+101 SIY

-118 DGTIFFGEDIN
+118 AGTIFFGEDSN
-129 LEEITSHF
+129 LKEITSHF

-142 TRDGKLYK
+142 TKGGTLYK
-150 KCANCR
+150 RCANCR
-156 LDVAADGTALKIDGT
+156 LDVAVDGTALKIDGT

-177 VTDSKLYFLK
+177 FTDSKLYFLK
-187 GTVAAPADLNLGDG
+187 GTVAAPADINLGDG
-201 VELNIIAF
+201 VELNIIAL
-209 GISPFSIYG
+209 GMSPFTIYG
-218 VNAKSFDP
+218 ANAKAFAP

-255 YAGAYSA
+255 YAGSYSR
-262 PYNWFNETFK
+262 PNNWFNETFK
-272 PNGNGYFNAKISSM
+272 PNGNGYFTQGISSM
-286 KSIWY
+286 QSIWY

-339 TISDPAT
+339 TRSNPAT

-369 TKAYSRLMA
+369 TKTYSQL
-378 TVRIANGLS
+378 TTIA
-387 ASENPIGGLC
+387 LC
-397 GNTYGFTEM
+397 GNDYGFTEM

-421 ISKIWDGVTTDSV
+421 ISKIWDGVTADSA

-441 YDEDGNMKVS
+441 YDETGNMKVS

-500 DGTTVDGVNHTGGY
+500 DGTTVNNVDHTGGY
-514 AVYKFSH
+514 AVYKLSH
-521 PVYRGMCLM
+521 PVYRGMCLQ
-530 DGMSSN
+530 DGMYSQ
-536 MQGCHYVNYCIGG
+536 MQGCHYVNYCIEG
-549 TDESNYKYV
+549 TTGENGVKEEDKYV

-568 DIPAQQSESIEYFG
+568 DIPAQQAASIEYFG
-582 DVNKDLEIERG
+582 DVNKDLEMERG
-593 LTKVVQTHGELTLEQ
+593 LTKVVQTHGELTLAQ
-608 KSNYFIWAKK
+608 KSGYNIWAKK

-631 NAVISTDGILTTGIS
+631 GASIS
-646 TGECALLIN
+646 TGECAFFWN
-655 NGSQSPNGDTGH
+655 SGSWGNSDTGH
-667 TTTNGLP
+667 TTNGYLP

-688 GLESFASSAR
+688 NSYIGVSSAR
-698 TVYAETAMDISSL
+698 TVDSSYAVSS
-711 GYAGCF
+711 GADYYAGRF
-717 SIPHLQQNTVDVEP
+717 ALPHLQ
-731 PSIPEPEPGP
+731 
-741 GTGGLA
+741 L

>member
-47 NEVIATKLGPFDKE
+47 NEVIATKLGPLDKE

-68 GVENQAIAKRC
+68 GVENQAIAK
-79 NELDQSIAKKYNE
+79 KYNE
-92 LKKQLDLIS
+92 LRKQLN
-101 SICSIY
+101 SIAQVYSIY

-118 DGTIFFGEDIN
+118 AGTIFFGEDSN
-129 LEEITSHF
+129 LKEITSHMN
-137 HMGLT
+137 MGLT
-142 TRDGKLYK
+142 TKGGTLYK
-150 KCANCR
+150 RCANCR
-156 LDVAADGTALKIDGT
+156 LDVAVDGTELKIDGT
-171 DGDVML
+171 DGDVMNF
-177 VTDSKLYFLK
+177 TNSELYFLK
-187 GTVAAPADLNLGDG
+187 GTVPAPVDLNLGDG
-201 VELNIIAF
+201 VELNLIAL
-209 GISPFSIYG
+209 GMSPFTIYG
-218 VNAKSFDP
+218 ANAKAFAP

-255 YAGAYSA
+255 YAGSYFE
-262 PYNWFNETFK
+262 PNDWFNETFK
-272 PNGNGYFNAKISSM
+272 PNGNGYFNQGISSM
-286 KSIWY
+286 QSIWY

-325 SVYHQSLTSFGTGC
+325 SVYHQSFTSFGTGC
-339 TISDPAT
+339 TSSDSAI

-369 TKAYSRLMA
+369 TKVYGHLINAAYG
-378 TVRIANGLS
+378 I
-387 ASENPIGGLC
+387 C
-397 GNTYGFTEM
+397 GNGHGFTEM

-421 ISKIWDGVTTDSV
+421 ISKIWDGVTADSA

-441 YDEDGNMKVS
+441 YDEAGNMKVS

-500 DGTTVDGVNHTGGY
+500 DGTTLNKIDYTGGY
-514 AVYKFSH
+514 AVYKMSH
-521 PVYRGMCLM
+521 PVYRGMCLQ
-530 DGMSSN
+530 DGMFSQ
-536 MQGCHYVNYCIGG
+536 MQGCHYVNYCIEG
-549 TDESNYKYV
+549 TTGENGVKEEDKYV

-568 DIPAQQSESIEYFG
+568 DIPAQQAASIEYFG
-582 DVNKDLEIERG
+582 DVNKDLEMERG
-593 LTKVVQTHGELTLEQ
+593 LTKVVQTHGELTIAQ
-608 KSNYFIWAKK
+608 KSSYRAWAKK

-631 NAVISTDGILTTGIS
+631 GASIS
-646 TGECALLIN
+646 TGECAFLWN
-655 NGSQSPNGDTGH
+655 NGSVGNGDTGH
-667 TTTNGLP
+667 TTTGSLP

-688 GLESFASSAR
+688 YSNDDHSSAR
-698 TVYAETAMDISSL
+698 TVNSDAAVSFSDVHF
-711 GYAGCF
+711 AGRF
-717 SIPHLQQNTVDVEP
+717 ALPYLQ
-731 PSIPEPEPGP
+731 
-741 GTGGLA
+741 L

>member
-47 NEVIATKLGPFDKE
+47 NEVIATKLGPLDKE

-68 GVENQAIAKRC
+68 GVENQAIT
-79 NELDQSIAKKYNE
+79 KKYNE
-92 LKKQLDLIS
+92 LKKQLDILAQIY
-101 SICSIY
+101 SIY

-118 DGTIFFGEDIN
+118 AGTIFFGEDSN
-129 LEEITSHF
+129 LKEITSHF

-142 TRDGKLYK
+142 TKGGTLYK
-150 KCANCR
+150 RCANCR
-156 LDVAADGTALKIDGT
+156 LDVAVDGTALKIDGT

-177 VTDSKLYFLK
+177 FTDSKLYFLK
-187 GTVAAPADLNLGDG
+187 GTVAAPADINLGDG
-201 VELNIIAF
+201 VELNIIAL
-209 GISPFSIYG
+209 GMSPFTIYG
-218 VNAKSFDP
+218 ANAKAFAP

-255 YAGAYSA
+255 YAGSYSR
-262 PYNWFNETFK
+262 PNNWFNETFK
-272 PNGNGYFNAKISSM
+272 PNGNGYFTQGISSM
-286 KSIWY
+286 QSIWY

-339 TISDPAT
+339 TRSNPAT

-369 TKAYSRLMA
+369 TKTYSQL
-378 TVRIANGLS
+378 TTIA
-387 ASENPIGGLC
+387 LC
-397 GNTYGFTEM
+397 GNDYGFTEM

-421 ISKIWDGVTTDSV
+421 ISKIWDGVTADSA

-441 YDEDGNMKVS
+441 YDETGNMKVS

-500 DGTTVDGVNHTGGY
+500 DGTTVNNVDHTGGY
-514 AVYKFSH
+514 AVYKLSH
-521 PVYRGMCLM
+521 PVYRGMCLQ
-530 DGMSSN
+530 DGMYSQ
-536 MQGCHYVNYCIGG
+536 MQGCHYVNYCIEG
-549 TDESNYKYV
+549 TTGENGVKEEDKYV

-568 DIPAQQSESIEYFG
+568 DIPAQQAASIEYFG
-582 DVNKDLEIERG
+582 DVNKDLEMERG
-593 LTKVVQTHGELTLEQ
+593 LTKVVQTHGELTLAQ
-608 KSNYFIWAKK
+608 KSGYNIWAKK

-631 NAVISTDGILTTGIS
+631 GASIS
-646 TGECALLIN
+646 TGECAFFWN
-655 NGSQSPNGDTGH
+655 SGSWGNSDTGH
-667 TTTNGLP
+667 TTNGYLP

-688 GLESFASSAR
+688 FSVDGFSSAR
-698 TVYAETAMDISSL
+698 TV
-711 GYAGCF
+711 F
-717 SIPHLQQNTVDVEP
+717 SDAAVGNGFDLYVGRFALPHLQ
-731 PSIPEPEPGP
+731 
-741 GTGGLA
+741 L

>member
-47 NEVIATKLGPFDKE
+47 NEVIATKLGPLDKE

-68 GVENQAIAKRC
+68 GVENQAIAK
-79 NELDQSIAKKYNE
+79 KYNE
-92 LKKQLDLIS
+92 LRKQLN
-101 SICSIY
+101 SIAQVYSIY

-118 DGTIFFGEDIN
+118 AGTIFFGEDSN
-129 LEEITSHF
+129 LKEITSHMN
-137 HMGLT
+137 MGLT
-142 TRDGKLYK
+142 TKGGTLYK
-150 KCANCR
+150 RCANCR
-156 LDVAADGTALKIDGT
+156 LDVAVDGTELKIDGT
-171 DGDVML
+171 DGDVMNF
-177 VTDSKLYFLK
+177 TNSELYFLK

-201 VELNIIAF
+201 VELNLIAL
-209 GISPFSIYG
+209 GMSPFTIYG
-218 VNAKSFDP
+218 ANAKAFAP

-286 KSIWY
+286 QSIWY
-291 AQGKNADQKTNRP
+291 AQGKNADHKTNRP

-339 TISDPAT
+339 TTRDPA
-346 DAASFGDKTMR
+346 DNAASFGDKTMR

-369 TKAYSRLMA
+369 TKTYSRLMA

-421 ISKIWDGVTTDSV
+421 ISKIWDGVTTDSA

-441 YDEDGNMKVS
+441 YDEAGNMKVS

-500 DGTTVDGVNHTGGY
+500 HGVKVDGVNHTGGY

-521 PVYRGMCLM
+521 PVYRGMCLQ
-530 DGMSSN
+530 DGVFSQ
-536 MQGCHYVNYCIGG
+536 MQGCHYVNYCIEGG
-549 TDESNYKYV
+549 KYV

-568 DIPAQQSESIEYFG
+568 DIPAQQAEKIKYFG
-582 DVNKDLEIERG
+582 DINKELEMERG
-593 LTKVVQTHGELTLEQ
+593 LTKVVQTHGELTREQ
-608 KSNYFIWAKK
+608 KKNYYIWAKK

-631 NAVISTDGILTTGIS
+631 DAGIS
-646 TGECALLIN
+646 TGECAFLKNDSSI
-655 NGSQSPNGDTGH
+655 GNGDTIWGS
-667 TTTNGLP
+667 LP
-674 TAGRK
+674 RAGRK

-688 GLESFASSAR
+688 DSSEGRPSAR
-698 TVYAETAMDISSL
+698 TVDSSHAVSDSVKNF
-711 GYAGCF
+711 AGRF
-717 SIPHLQQNTVDVEP
+717 ALPHLQ
-731 PSIPEPEPGP
+731 
-741 GTGGLA
+741 L

>member
-1 MSKTTKILLK
+1 METNVKTTKILLK
-11 RSSVAGKAPT
+11 SSSVAGKAPT

-35 KGTEHLYFKNAE
+35 QGTEHLYFKNAE
-47 NEVIATKLGPFDKE
+47 NEVIATKLGPLDKE
-61 LDETSEY
+61 LNETSEY
-68 GVENQAIAKRC
+68 GVENQAIAK
-79 NELDQSIAKKYNE
+79 KYNE
-92 LKKQLDLIS
+92 LKKQLN
-101 SICSIY
+101 SIALTCSVY

-118 DGTIFFGEDIN
+118 DGTIFFGKDSN

-156 LDVAADGTALKIDGT
+156 LDIAADGTALKIDGT

-177 VTDSKLYFLK
+177 FTDSKLYFLK

-201 VELNIIAF
+201 IELNIIAF
-209 GISPFSIYG
+209 GMVPFSIYG
-218 VNAKSFDP
+218 VNAKAFDP

-250 IYNTA
+250 IYNTV
-255 YAGAYSA
+255 YEGSYSE
-262 PYNWFNETFK
+262 PYGWFNETFK
-272 PNGNGYFNAKISSM
+272 PNGNGYFSQYINSM
-286 KSIWY
+286 QSIWY

-325 SVYHQSLTSFGTGC
+325 SVYHQSLTSFGVGC
-339 TISDPAT
+339 TLSDPAT

-357 GNSGVMYVQANG
+357 GNSGVMYVRADG
-369 TKAYSRLMA
+369 TKTYSEI
-378 TVRIANGLS
+378 TNGVRISNNGNTS
-387 ASENPIGGLC
+387 YNSTYGLC
-397 GNTYGFTEM
+397 GSGYDFTEM

-421 ISKIWDGVTTDSV
+421 ISKVWDGVTADSA

-441 YDEDGNMKVS
+441 YDEAGNMKVS

-500 DGTTVDGVNHTGGY
+500 DGTEVNTVDHTGGY
-514 AVYKFSH
+514 AVYKLSH
-521 PVYRGMCLM
+521 SVYRGMCLL
-530 DGMSSN
+530 DGMFSQ
-536 MQGCHYVNYCIGG
+536 MQGCHYVNYCTEEG
-549 TDESNYKYV
+549 KYV

-568 DIPAQQSESIEYFG
+568 DIPAQQSESIEDFG
-582 DVNKDLEIERG
+582 DVNQDLEMERG
-593 LTKVVQTHGELTLEQ
+593 LTKVVQTHGELTYEQ
-608 KSNYFIWAKK
+608 KRDYLVLAKK

-631 NAVISTDGILTTGIS
+631 GASIS
-646 TGECALLIN
+646 TGECAFLLN
-655 NGSQSPNGDTGH
+655 SGPR
-667 TTTNGLP
+667 P
-674 TAGRK
+674 TAGYK
-679 CVNAVVVGC
+679 YVNAVAVGC
-688 GLESFASSAR
+688 TLYDDNSSTR
-698 TVYAETAMDISSL
+698 TVNSDHAASDSNDN
-711 GYAGCF
+711 YAGRF
-717 SIPHLQQNTVDVEP
+717 SIPHLQ
-731 PSIPEPEPGP
+731 
-741 GTGGLA
+741 L

>member
-47 NEVIATKLGPFDKE
+47 NEVIATKLGPLDKE

-68 GVENQAIAKRC
+68 GVENQAIAK
-79 NELDQSIAKKYNE
+79 KYNE
-92 LKKQLDLIS
+92 LKKQLDLLAQIY
-101 SICSIY
+101 SIY

-118 DGTIFFGEDIN
+118 DGTIFFGEDSN

-177 VTDSKLYFLK
+177 FTDSKLYFLK
-187 GTVAAPADLNLGDG
+187 GTVAAPADLNLEEG
-201 VELNIIAF
+201 VELNLIAF
-209 GISPFSIYG
+209 GMTPFTIYG
-218 VNAKSFDP
+218 ANAKAFAP

-255 YAGAYSA
+255 YSGSYSR
-262 PYNWFNETFK
+262 PNNWFNETFK
-272 PNGNGYFNAKISSM
+272 PNGNGYFNQNINSM
-286 KSIWY
+286 QSIWY

-339 TISDPAT
+339 TRSNPAT

-369 TKAYSRLMA
+369 TKTYSPLTTNA
-378 TVRIANGLS
+378 
-387 ASENPIGGLC
+387 LC
-397 GNTYGFTEM
+397 GNEYGFTEM

-421 ISKIWDGVTTDSV
+421 ISKIWDGVTADSA

-441 YDEDGNMKVS
+441 YDETGNMKVS

-500 DGTTVDGVNHTGGY
+500 DGTTVNNVDHTGGY
-514 AVYKFSH
+514 AVYKLSH
-521 PVYRGMCLM
+521 PVYRGMCLQ
-530 DGMSSN
+530 DGMYSQ
-536 MQGCHYVNYCIGG
+536 MQGCHYVNYCIEG
-549 TDESNYKYV
+549 TTGENGVKEEDKYV

-568 DIPAQQSESIEYFG
+568 DIPAQQAASIEYFG
-582 DVNKDLEIERG
+582 DVNKDLEMERG
-593 LTKVVQTHGELTLEQ
+593 LTKVVQTHGELTLAQ
-608 KSNYFIWAKK
+608 KGGYNIWAKK

-631 NAVISTDGILTTGIS
+631 GAGIS
-646 TGECALLIN
+646 TGECAFLWN
-655 NGSQSPNGDTGH
+655 NGSWGNSDTGH
-667 TTTNGLP
+667 TTSGNLP

-688 GLESFASSAR
+688 YSDFDISSAR
-698 TVYAETAMDISSL
+698 SVDSNNAVSDCVDYF
-711 GYAGCF
+711 AGRF
-717 SIPHLQQNTVDVEP
+717 ALPHLQ
-731 PSIPEPEPGP
+731 
-741 GTGGLA
+741 L

>member
-1 MSKTTKILLK
+1 METNVKTTKIILTK
-11 RSSVAGKAPT
+11 SSVAGKAPT

-47 NEVIATKLGPFDKE
+47 NEVIATKLGPLDKE

-68 GVENQAIAKRC
+68 GVENQAIAK
-79 NELDQSIAKKYNE
+79 KYNE
-92 LKKQLDLIS
+92 LKKQLDRLAQGYS
-101 SICSIY
+101 TY

-118 DGTIFFGEDIN
+118 DGTIFFGEDSS

-150 KCANCR
+150 RCADCR
-156 LDVAADGTALKIDGT
+156 LDVAVDGTELKIDGT

-187 GTVAAPADLNLGDG
+187 ATVAAPADLNLGDG

-209 GISPFSIYG
+209 GMSPFSIYG
-218 VNAKSFDP
+218 VNAKAFDP
-226 FALNPQYTVNC
+226 FALNPQYTINC
-237 KIDGVDDVVCAHS
+237 KIEGVDDVVCAHS

-255 YAGAYSA
+255 YAGEYRR
-262 PYNWFNETFK
+262 PEDWFNETFK
-272 PNGNGYFNAKISSM
+272 PNGNGYFNVGINTM
-286 KSIWY
+286 QSIWY

-325 SVYHQSLTSFGTGC
+325 SVYHQSLTSFGTGS
-339 TISDPAT
+339 TDSGT
-346 DAASFGDKTMR
+346 VLDAASFGDKTMR
-357 GNSGVMYVQANG
+357 GNSGVMYVRANG
-369 TKAYSRLMA
+369 TKTYSEI
-378 TVRIANGLS
+378 TNGVRISNNGNTS
-387 ASENPIGGLC
+387 YNSTYGLC
-397 GNTYGFTEM
+397 GSGYDFTEM

-421 ISKIWDGVTTDSV
+421 ISKIWDGVTADSA

-441 YDEDGNMKVS
+441 YDEAGNMKVS

-469 YYQVRSVPNTKGMA
+469 YYQVRNVPNTKGMA

-500 DGTTVDGVNHTGGY
+500 DGTTVDWTNYTGGY
-514 AVYKFSH
+514 AVFKFSH
-521 PVYRGMCLM
+521 PVYRGMCLQ
-530 DGMSSN
+530 DGMFSQ
-536 MQGCHYVNYCIGG
+536 MQGCHYVNYCIEG
-549 TDESNYKYV
+549 TNVFNYKYV

-568 DIPAQQSESIEYFG
+568 DIPAQQSDFIEYYG
-582 DVNKDLEIERG
+582 DVNKDLEMERG
-593 LTKVVQTHGELTLEQ
+593 LTKVVQTHGELTFIQ
-608 KSNYFIWAKK
+608 KFRYNVWAKK

-631 NAVISTDGILTTGIS
+631 GAGIS
-646 TGECALLIN
+646 TGECAFLLN
-655 NGSQSPNGDTGH
+655 NKSSENGDTGH
-667 TTTNGLP
+667 TTLGDLP

-688 GLESFASSAR
+688 NLNNDTYSSTR
-698 TVYAETAMDISSL
+698 TVDGAHAVSHTSAAYVGRFSL
-711 GYAGCF
+711 PY
-717 SIPHLQQNTVDVEP
+717 LQ
-731 PSIPEPEPGP
+731 
-741 GTGGLA
+741 L

>member
-47 NEVIATKLGPFDKE
+47 NEVIATKLGPLDKE

-68 GVENQAIAKRC
+68 GVENQAIAK
-79 NELDQSIAKKYNE
+79 KYNE
-92 LKKQLDLIS
+92 LKRQLELLAQ
-101 SICSIY
+101 ICSIY

-118 DGTIFFGEDIN
+118 SGTIFFGKDSN

-156 LDVAADGTALKIDGT
+156 LDVAVDGTELKIDGT

-177 VTDSKLYFLK
+177 FTDSKLYFLK
-187 GTVAAPADLNLGDG
+187 GTVAAPADLNLGEG
-201 VELNIIAF
+201 VELNLIAL
-209 GISPFSIYG
+209 GTSPFSIYG
-218 VNAKSFDP
+218 VNAKAFDP
-226 FALNPQYTVNC
+226 FAFNPQYTVNC

-250 IYNTA
+250 IYNTL
-255 YAGAYSA
+255 YAGSYSR
-262 PYNWFNETFK
+262 PNNDWFNETFK
-272 PNGNGYFNAKISSM
+272 PNGNGYFSQEISSM
-286 KSIWY
+286 QSIWY

-339 TISDPAT
+339 TISDTAI
-346 DAASFGDKTMR
+346 DGLRGDKTMI
-357 GNSGVMYVQANG
+357 GNSGVMYTRANG
-369 TKAYSRLMA
+369 IRTYSTLDTM
-378 TVRIANGLS
+378 
-387 ASENPIGGLC
+387 ELC
-397 GNTYGFTEM
+397 GDLYGFTEM
-406 LEPDRILNDIAKAGL
+406 LEPDRILNDIAKACL
-421 ISKIWDGVTTDSV
+421 ISKIWDGVTADSA

-441 YDEDGNMKVS
+441 YDETGNMKVS
-451 DFTNEELATGA
+451 DFTNKELIDGA

-500 DGTTVDGVNHTGGY
+500 DGTKIDRVDYTGGY
-514 AVYKFSH
+514 AVYKMSH
-521 PVYRGMCLM
+521 PVYRGMCLQ
-530 DGMSSN
+530 DGMCSQ
-536 MQGCHYVNYCIGG
+536 MQGCHYVNYCTEG
-549 TDESNYKYV
+549 TTEDDYKYV

-568 DIPAQQSESIEYFG
+568 DIPAQQSEEIEYFG
-582 DVNKDLEIERG
+582 DINKELEMERG
-593 LTKVVQTHGELTLEQ
+593 LTKVVQTHGELTIEQ
-608 KSNYFIWAKK
+608 KINCDVWAKK

-631 NAVISTDGILTTGIS
+631 GAGIS
-646 TGECALLIN
+646 SGECAFLWN
-655 NGSQSPNGDTGH
+655 SASWGNGDPEHITIGD
-667 TTTNGLP
+667 LP
-674 TAGRK
+674 TAGKK
-679 CVNAVVVGC
+679 CVNAVIVGC
-688 GLESFASSAR
+688 FSFIDFSSAR
-698 TVYAETAMDISSL
+698 TVVGSAAVSVSDDIC
-711 GYAGCF
+711 AGRF
-717 SIPHLQQNTVDVEP
+717 AIPHLQ
-731 PSIPEPEPGP
+731 
-741 GTGGLA
+741 L

>member
-1 MSKTTKILLK
+1 METNVKTTKIILK

-47 NEVIATKLGPFDKE
+47 NEVIATKLGPLDKE

-68 GVENQAIAKRC
+68 GVENQAIAK
-79 NELDQSIAKKYNE
+79 KYNE
-92 LKKQLDLIS
+92 LKKQLDLLAQ
-101 SICSIY
+101 ICSIY

-118 DGTIFFGEDIN
+118 DGTIFFGEDSN
-129 LEEITSHF
+129 LKKITSHF

-177 VTDSKLYFLK
+177 FTDSKLYFLK
-187 GTVAAPADLNLGDG
+187 ATVAAPADLNLGDG

-209 GISPFSIYG
+209 GMSPFTIYG
-218 VNAKSFDP
+218 VNAKAFAP

-237 KIDGVDDVVCAHS
+237 KIDGVDDVICAHS

-286 KSIWY
+286 QSIWY

-319 MFCELK
+319 MFCELN
-325 SVYHQSLTSFGTGC
+325 SVHHQSLGLFGAGC
-339 TISDPAT
+339 TCSDPAT

-369 TKAYSRLMA
+369 TKTYSRLMA

-397 GNTYGFTEM
+397 GSVLYGFTEM

-421 ISKIWDGVTTDSV
+421 ISKIWDGVTADSA

-441 YDEDGNMKVS
+441 YDKAGNMKVS
-451 DFTNEELATGA
+451 DFTNGELVTGA

-469 YYQVRSVPNTKGMA
+469 YYQVRSVPKTKGMA

-500 DGTTVDGVNHTGGY
+500 HGVKVNNVDHTGGY
-514 AVYKFSH
+514 AVYKLSH
-521 PVYRGMCLM
+521 PVYRGMCLQ
-530 DGMSSN
+530 DGMFSQ
-536 MQGCHYVNYCIGG
+536 MQGCHYVNYCTEKG
-549 TDESNYKYV
+549 KYV

-568 DIPAQQSESIEYFG
+568 DIPAMQAASIEYFG
-582 DVNKDLEIERG
+582 DVNKDLEMERG

-608 KSNYFIWAKK
+608 KLDYYVWAKK

-625 LCYTQG
+625 LCYTQ
-631 NAVISTDGILTTGIS
+631 DGAGIS
-646 TGECALLIN
+646 TGECAFLRN
-655 NGSQSPNGDTGH
+655 NGSSGNGDTIWGS
-667 TTTNGLP
+667 LP
-674 TAGRK
+674 RAGRK

-688 GLESFASSAR
+688 DSSEGRPSAR
-698 TVYAETAMDISSL
+698 TVDSSHAVSDSVKNF
-711 GYAGCF
+711 AGRF
-717 SIPHLQQNTVDVEP
+717 SIPYLQ
-731 PSIPEPEPGP
+731 
-741 GTGGLA
+741 L